1 MKNRICLFLLLAL
14 FGLFPASKAGAD
26 FTLVIATDPHYIVPS
41 LTDGGAYYQAVLR
54 QGDSKF
60 MPYIEPL
67 TEEFFT
73 EVLELRPDALL
84 LTGDLTFNGAIESH
98 EALIEKLRAVEA
110 AGIPVLVTTGNHD
123 VYNFLAARYEGDS
136 FSYVPGATTQDFAA
150 LYADFGLKEALTVDG
165 DSLSYVYPLPDG
177 TRLLVLDLNSLH
189 DFCGISDSTL
199 AWVEQ
204 QLQQAQ
210 RDGAAVLAAGHQ
222 NLYRHT
228 VFRDGY
234 VIGNAEKL
242 ASLLRQYG
250 VSLFLS
256 GHLHVQH
263 IRTEDDLTEIAGSAL
278 CSYPCQ
284 YGVLTAGET
293 GLSYETRRL
302 DLAAWAERTGD
313 TDPVYQRFTEAAGDY
328 MDAHFSVDTRPE
340 GISPADWPAMLA
352 YLRSINR
359 AYFAGDLRELSALDP
374 DGQLAA
380 KWLALG
386 DLTSYYVNS
395 IMSNI
400 GEDFCHWSSPLS

>member
-14 FGLFPASKAGAD
+14 FGLFPAALAGAD
-26 FTLVIATDPHYIVPS
+26 FTLVVATDPHYIAPS

-60 MPYIEPL
+60 MPCIEPL

-73 EVLELRPDALL
+73 EVLELHPDALL

-98 EALIEKLRAVEA
+98 EALIEKLRAVEDT
-110 AGIPVLVTTGNHD
+110 GIPVLVTTGNHD
-123 VYNFLAARYEGDS
+123 VYNFFAARYEGDS
-136 FSYVPGATTQDFAA
+136 FFNVPSATTQDFGV
-150 LYADFGLKEALTVDG
+150 LYADFGLNEATAVDG

-177 TRLLVLDLNSLH
+177 TRLLVLDLNTLH
-189 DFCGISDSTL
+189 DFCGISGTTL
-199 AWVEQ
+199 DWVEQ

-210 RDGAAVLAAGHQ
+210 ADGAAVIAAGHQ
-222 NLYRHT
+222 NLFQHT

-250 VSLFLS
+250 VSLYLS
-256 GHLHVQH
+256 GHLHIQH
-263 IRTEDDLTEIAGSAL
+263 IQTEDGLTEIAGSAL

-284 YGVLTAGET
+284 YGVLTAGEA

-313 TDPVYQRFTEAAGDY
+313 TDPIYQRFSDAAGDY
-328 MDAHFSVDTRPE
+328 MDAHFSVDTRPD
-340 GISPADWPAMLA
+340 GVSPADWPAMLN

-359 AYFAGDLRELSALDP
+359 AYFAGDLTELSALDP

-380 KWLALG
+380 KWLAPG
-386 DLTSYYVNS
+386 DRVSYYVNS
-395 IMSNI
+395 VMSDSGKN
-400 GEDFCHWSSPLS
+400 FCHWSSP